1 MLQNEIKKLAEA
13 GAGMRIDCSNK
24 LVQDLV
30 SIAQAAKKGHGLIFL
45 ENTDKLLLN
54 DKIRIANAG
63 QGYIIFND
71 II

>member
-1 MLQNEIKKLAEA
+1 MLQNQIKRLAEA

-24 LVQDLV
+24 FVHELV
-30 SIAQAAKKGHGLIFL
+30 SIAEAAKKGHGLIFL
-45 ENTDKLLLN
+45 ENTDKLLLD